1 MATPRTLV
9 AVVIGTA
16 FVLVAP
22 ALASFTATDVIVPS
36 LGKGPG
42 AASSSWNGCIWVH
55 NPNAAP
61 VNVTFRLLLRNQPN
75 TSAQAFNDTIPPGDT
90 RRYDDAFATMFGV
103 HSATYGAV
111 RVTANAPVLV
121 NARSYSTPAGGGADD
136 TVGQFYSAIPT
147 SFAIGV
153 GQTAQLLGV
162 YQTNPQEASLFRYN
176 YGFVESSGRAA
187 TVQVTALDDTG
198 AVLASKSYSVG
209 GFEARQYNVTDLLP
223 AVNATNLRLQ
233 LMVTSGPGQ
242 VVAFGSGIANRSN
255 DPSTFEMSF
264 RDGLLAS
271 SGGGLTAVTHNGTLI
286 GDGTSS
292 SPLGIATGGV
302 GKTQLAA
309 SGGASGQVL
318 GTNGSALVWQNAGSG
333 GLSSV
338 AHDGTL
344 AGEGSSSSPLSIA
357 NGGVGKAKLAAT
369 GGTAGQVL
377 GTDGAVLVWQ
387 SAGSGALTLPYRGTT
402 NSPMPAID
410 VTNQGNGHGITSV
423 GGLSGVFGYSSGGS
437 GVVGR
442 SDNAAGVAGNSN
454 TAPGVSGH
462 SNSNPGVF
470 GESTGNDGVHG
481 LSTTGNGVSGQ
492 SSSGHGVFGTS
503 NSGPGV
509 HGHSAT
515 SAGVVGDSAAD
526 VGVHG
531 ISTNGE
537 GVVGDSTGGNG
548 VRGKSSG
555 TDKAGI
561 YGVNSNPNGYAG
573 FFQGHTRVVSGF
585 FSVEGLS
592 GSVCAT
598 ASGVLD
604 GCPSDGRLKKN
615 VRDLSSEIDV
625 LDALSLLRGVT
636 FDWDTSVERAKDM
649 GDRREMGLIAQEVEP
664 VLPELVLTGRDG
676 YRTLDYSRMVA
687 FLVEVGK
694 AQQARI
700 GALEAKLETLQAAVR
715 RLDAQSEET
724 AHNRK
729 AP

>member
-9 AVVIGTA
+9 AVAIGA
-16 FVLVAP
+16 ALVLATP
-22 ALASFTATDVIVPS
+22 ALAGFTATDVIVPS

-42 AASSSWNGCIWVH
+42 AAGSSWNGCIWVH

-75 TSAQAFNDTIPPGDT
+75 PSAQAFHDTIPPGDT
-90 RRYDDAFATMFGV
+90 RRYDDVFATMFGV
-103 HSATYGAV
+103 HLATYGAV

-121 NARSYSTPAGGGADD
+121 NARSYSTPAGGRADD

-176 YGFVESSGRAA
+176 YGFVESSGQAA
-187 TVQVTALDDTG
+187 TVQVTALDETG
-198 AVLASKSYSVG
+198 AVSASKSYSVG

-233 LMVTSGPGQ
+233 LTVTSGPGK

-264 RDGLLAS
+264 RDSLLAG
-271 SGGGLTAVTHNGTLI
+271 SGGGLTAVTHNGTLT
-286 GDGTSS
+286 GDGTLS
-292 SPLGIATGGV
+292 SPLGIANGGV

-309 SGGASGQVL
+309 PGGTSGQVL

-333 GLSSV
+333 GLSSI

-344 AGEGSSSSPLSIA
+344 AGEGSSSSPLGIA
-357 NGGVGKAKLAAT
+357 NGGVGKTQLAAP
-369 GGTAGQVL
+369 GGTSGQVL
-377 GTDGAVLVWQ
+377 GTNGSALVWQ
-387 SAGSGALTLPYRGTT
+387 NAGSGGLTLPYKGTT
-402 NSPMPAID
+402 NSSMPAID
-410 VTNQGNGHGITSV
+410 VTNQGNGHGVAGV
-423 GGLSGVFGYSSGGS
+423 GGLSGVFGFSSGGS

-442 SDNAAGVAGNSN
+442 SDTSAGVTGNSN
-454 TAPGVSGH
+454 TGPGVHGYSAT
-462 SNSNPGVF
+462 SAGVV
-470 GESTGNDGVHG
+470 GDSAADVGVHG

-492 SSSGHGVFGTS
+492 SGSGRGVFGTS
-503 NSGPGV
+503 NNGPGV

-531 ISTNGE
+531 ISTTGE
-537 GVVGDSTGGNG
+537 GVVGDSTGGSG
-548 VRGKSSG
+548 VMGASTG
-555 TDKAGI
+555 TGKAGI

-573 FFQGHTRVVSGF
+573 LFQGHTRVVSGF

-592 GSVCAT
+592 GPVCAT
-598 ASGVLD
+598 AGGVLD

-615 VRDLSSEIDV
+615 VRDLSSEVDV

-664 VLPELVLTGRDG
+664 VLPELVLIGRDG

-700 GALEAKLETLQAAVR
+700 GALEAELETLQAAVR
-715 RLDAQSEET
+715 RLEAQSEET
-724 AHNRK
+724 AHDRK